1 MDTGIALCA
10 TLAFI
15 GLIACTLIPTVA
27 FIIYC
32 IYCIKTHRK
41 FHWHEY
47 IHFI

>member
-1 MDTGIALCA
+1 MDIGFALCV

-15 GLIACTLIPTVA
+15 GLIACTLIPAVG

-41 FHWHEY
+41 FQWHEY